1 MRKVFLPISAT
12 AVLLSSAAAFAAA
25 QPVNMLAAENFYGD
39 VAEQIGGTD
48 VRVVSILKNP
58 DQDPHEFVASPS
70 TARAVS
76 AAKLVIYN
84 GADYDPWIDKMLA
97 ASPSSDRTAIVAAD
111 LAHKKSGDNPHLWY
125 NPNTVIAVA
134 QAVAADLG
142 KTDPGHKAE
151 YDARLQAFITSMKP
165 LQQKITELHAKYGG
179 TMVTATEPV
188 FGYMAEALDLKM
200 RNQRFQLAVM
210 NDTEPSASDIA
221 EFENDLKN
229 RQVKVLFYNSQ
240 VSDDLTKRLLDLA
253 NASHVPVVGVTETE
267 PPGTN
272 YQTWMMSQLDALE
285 KALSS
290 QQ

>member
-1 MRKVFLPISAT
+1 
-12 AVLLSSAAAFAAA
+12 
-25 QPVNMLAAENFYGD
+25 MLAAENFYGD

-58 DQDPHEFVASPS
+58 DQDPHEFEASPS

>member
-1 MRKVFLPISAT
+1 MRNMSLPIT
-12 AVLLSSAAAFAAA
+12 VTTLLLSSAAAYAAA

-39 VAEQIGGTD
+39 VAEQIGGPD

-58 DQDPHEFVASPS
+58 DQDPHEFEASPS

-76 AAKLVIYN
+76 AAKLVVYN
-84 GADYDPWIDKMLA
+84 GADYDPWIDKLLA
-97 ASPSSDRTAIVAAD
+97 ASPSSDRTTIVAAD

-125 NPNTVIAVA
+125 NPDTVIAVA

-142 KTDPGHKAE
+142 KTDPAHKAG
-151 YDARLQAFITSMKP
+151 YDARLKAFLASMKP
-165 LQQKITELHAKYGG
+165 LQQKITELHDKYGG

-200 RNQRFQLAVM
+200 RNQRFQIAVM

-221 EFENDLKN
+221 EFENDLKG

-272 YQTWMMSQLDALE
+272 YQAWMTSQLDALE

-290 QQ
+290 QP

>member
-58 DQDPHEFVASPS
+58 DQDPHEFEASPS

>member
-58 DQDPHEFVASPS
+58 DQDPHEFEASPS

-84 GADYDPWIDKMLA
+84 GVDYDPWIDKMLA